1 MDEIFKELKDQ
12 KFSSVVNDQNKLL
25 IQSQVSENVEMI
37 P

>member
-12 KFSSVVNDQNKLL
+12 KLSSVVQDQNKLL

>member
-12 KFSSVVNDQNKLL
+12 KLSSVVQDQKKLL